1 MITLLLASGL
11 IAKGKRLKIGN
22 KRLLLGKKH
31 NIGTAR
37 NNIKSNKP
45 DVKPDWLEDYVKRT
59 RKEKLNYAYRKAIKT
74 RN

>member
-1 MITLLLASGL
+1 MIILLLASGL
-11 IAKGKRLKIGN
+11 IAKGKRLKIGS
-22 KRLLLGKKH
+22 KRLLLGK
-31 NIGTAR
+31 NTILAQQEITL
-37 NNIKSNKP
+37 KSGKP